1 MILHIFLTTVV
12 PILLLVLIGYFMD
25 KKFHMDLDT
34 LSKINFYVVA
44 PAFLFTNTY
53 SYTVSAES
61 AQVVWLTIIGF
72 VATWIASL
80 IFEKILRLPRQK
92 AGIFR
97 NAVLFNNC
105 GNIGVPLIVF
115 IYSNE
120 PFLQDGNPVWLQAA
134 IAIQIIVFVW
144 QNIVTNSFGFYF
156 AGQGKMS
163 RADAVKLV
171 FKIPIIYALAGAL
184 ICNFGQIPVDET
196 FFWPVLTNVSNAL
209 VMVALFTLGVQLAR
223 TPFNFF
229 TRDVIWGSAV
239 RLIAGP
245 LVAWLV
251 IWPYELI
258 AGPVSQLVMQVLV
271 ISAAVPSGVTTA
283 LIAGV
288 LKIEAEYA
296 TQLVVAST
304 VFAAITLPIVI
315 MLVK

>member
-1 MILHIFLTTVV
+1 MILHIFLTTVL

-25 KKFHMDLDT
+25 KKFRMDLDT
-34 LSKINFYVVA
+34 LSKMNFYVVA

-53 SYTVSAES
+53 SYNVTAES
-61 AQVVWLTIIGF
+61 AQVVWLTVIGF
-72 VATWIASL
+72 AATWLASL
-80 IFEKILRLPRQK
+80 VFEKMLGLSREK
-92 AGIFR
+92 SGIFR

-120 PFLQDGNPVWLQAA
+120 PFLQDGSPIWLQAA
-134 IAIQIIVFVW
+134 IAIQIVVFVW
-144 QNIVTNSFGFYF
+144 QNIVTNSLGFYF

-163 RADAVKLV
+163 STDAVKLV
-171 FKIPIIYALAGAL
+171 FKMPIIYAVALAL
-184 ICNFGQIPVDET
+184 ICNFGKIPVDQT

-229 TRDVIWGSAV
+229 NRDVMWGSAV
-239 RLIAGP
+239 RLIVGP
-245 LVAWLV
+245 LMAWLV

-258 AGPVSQLVMQVLV
+258 AGPVSELVMQVLV
-271 ISAAVPSGVTTA
+271 ISAAVPAGVTTA

-288 LKIEAEYA
+288 LRTETEYA
-296 TQLVVAST
+296 TQLVVATT
-304 VFAAITLPIVI
+304 VLSAVTLPIVI
-315 MLVK
+315 LLVK

>member
-1 MILHIFLTTVV
+1 MILHIFMTTVV

-34 LSKINFYVVA
+34 LSKINFYVVS

-72 VATWIASL
+72 AATWIASM
-80 IFEKILRLPRQK
+80 IFEKALGLSREK
-92 AGIFR
+92 SGIFR

-171 FKIPIIYALAGAL
+171 FKMPIIYALAGAL

-223 TPFNFF
+223 TPFNLMLY
-229 TRDVIWGSAV
+229 GGV
-239 RLIAGP
+239 RCA
-245 LVAWLV
+245 
-251 IWPYELI
+251 
-258 AGPVSQLVMQVLV
+258 
-271 ISAAVPSGVTTA
+271 
-283 LIAGV
+283 
-288 LKIEAEYA
+288 
-296 TQLVVAST
+296 
-304 VFAAITLPIVI
+304 
-315 MLVK
+315 

>member
-1 MILHIFLTTVV
+1 MILHIFMTTVV

-34 LSKINFYVVA
+34 LSKINFYVVS

-72 VATWIASL
+72 AATWIASM
-80 IFEKILRLPRQK
+80 IFEKALGLSREK
-92 AGIFR
+92 SGIFR

-120 PFLQDGNPVWLQAA
+120 PFLQNGSPVWLQAA
-134 IAIQIIVFVW
+134 IAIQIVVFVW

-163 RADAVKLV
+163 RTDAIKLV
-171 FKIPIIYALAGAL
+171 FKMPIIYAVAGAAL
-184 ICNFGQIPVDET
+184 CSFGNIPIDET

-229 TRDVIWGSAV
+229 TREVIWGSSV
-239 RLIAGP
+239 RLIVGP

-251 IWPYELI
+251 IWPYELV
-258 AGPVSQLVMQVLV
+258 AGPVSELVMQVLV

-288 LKIEAEYA
+288 LKTETEYA

>member
-1 MILHIFLTTVV
+1 MTTVV

-25 KKFHMDLDT
+25 KNFHMDLDT

-53 SYTVSAES
+53 TYTVTAES
-61 AQVVWLTIIGF
+61 AQVIWLTIIGF
-72 VATWIASL
+72 VATWLASL
-80 IFEKILRLPRQK
+80 IFEKSLRLPREK

-115 IYSNE
+115 IYSND
-120 PFLQDGNPVWLQAA
+120 PFLQNGAPVWLQAA
-134 IAIQIIVFVW
+134 IAIQIVVFVW
-144 QNIVTNSFGFYF
+144 QNIVTNSLGFYF

-163 RADAVKLV
+163 RIDAVKLV
-171 FKIPIIYALAGAL
+171 FKMPIIYSLAGAL
-184 ICNFGQIPVDET
+184 ICNFGGIPVDQT

-229 TRDVIWGSAV
+229 NREVMWGSAV
-239 RLIAGP
+239 RLIVGP
-245 LVAWLV
+245 LVAWLI

-258 AGPVSQLVMQVLV
+258 AGPVSQLVVQVLV

-296 TQLVVAST
+296 TQLVVATT
-304 VFAAITLPIVI
+304 VLSAVTLPIVI

>member
-171 FKIPIIYALAGAL
+171 FKMPIIYALAGAL

>member
-1 MILHIFLTTVV
+1 MILHIFMTTVV

-34 LSKINFYVVA
+34 LSKINFYVVS

-72 VATWIASL
+72 AATWIASM
-80 IFEKILRLPRQK
+80 IFEKALGLSREK
-92 AGIFR
+92 SGIFR

-171 FKIPIIYALAGAL
+171 FKMPIIYALAGAL

-251 IWPYELI
+251 IWSYELI

-304 VFAAITLPIVI
+304 VFSAITLPIVI

>member
-1 MILHIFLTTVV
+1 MILHIFMTTVV

-34 LSKINFYVVA
+34 LSKINFYVVS

-72 VATWIASL
+72 AATWIASM
-80 IFEKILRLPRQK
+80 IFEKALGLSREK
-92 AGIFR
+92 SGIFR
-97 NAVLFNNC
+97 NAVLFNNG

-120 PFLQDGNPVWLQAA
+120 PFLQNGSPVWLQAA
-134 IAIQIIVFVW
+134 IAIQIVVFVW

-163 RADAVKLV
+163 PTDAIKLV
-171 FKIPIIYALAGAL
+171 FKMPIIYAVAGAAL
-184 ICNFGQIPVDET
+184 CSFGNIPIDET

-251 IWPYELI
+251 IWSYELI

-304 VFAAITLPIVI
+304 VFSAITLPIVI

>member
-1 MILHIFLTTVV
+1 MILHIFMTTVV

-25 KKFHMDLDT
+25 KKFHMDFDT
-34 LSKINFYVVA
+34 LSKINFYVVS

-72 VATWIASL
+72 AATWIASM
-80 IFEKILRLPRQK
+80 IFEKALGLSREK
-92 AGIFR
+92 SGIFR

-171 FKIPIIYALAGAL
+171 FKMPIIYALAGAL

-251 IWPYELI
+251 IWSYELI

-304 VFAAITLPIVI
+304 VFSAITLPIVI

>member
-1 MILHIFLTTVV
+1 MILHIFMTTVV
-12 PILLLVLIGYFMD
+12 PIFLLVLIGYFMD
-25 KKFHMDLDT
+25 KKFHMDVDT
-34 LSKINFYVVA
+34 LSKINFYVVS

-53 SYTVSAES
+53 SYTVSGES

-72 VATWIASL
+72 AATWIASM
-80 IFEKILRLPRQK
+80 IFEKALGLSREK
-92 AGIFR
+92 SGIFR

-120 PFLQDGNPVWLQAA
+120 PFLQNGSPVWLQAA
-134 IAIQIIVFVW
+134 IAIQIVVFVW

-163 RADAVKLV
+163 RTDAIKLV
-171 FKIPIIYALAGAL
+171 FKMPIIYAVAGAAL
-184 ICNFGQIPVDET
+184 CSFGNIPIDET

-229 TRDVIWGSAV
+229 TREVIWGSSV
-239 RLIAGP
+239 RLIVGP

-251 IWPYELI
+251 IWPYELV
-258 AGPVSQLVMQVLV
+258 AGPVSELVMQVLV

-288 LKIEAEYA
+288 LKTETEYA

>member
-1 MILHIFLTTVV
+1 MILHIFMTTVV

-34 LSKINFYVVA
+34 LSKINFYVVS

-72 VATWIASL
+72 AATWIASM
-80 IFEKILRLPRQK
+80 IFEKALGLSREK
-92 AGIFR
+92 SGIFR

-171 FKIPIIYALAGAL
+171 FKMPIIYALAGAL

-209 VMVALFTLGVQLAR
+209 VMVALFTLGVQLDR

-251 IWPYELI
+251 IWSYELI

-304 VFAAITLPIVI
+304 VFSAITLPIVI

>member
-1 MILHIFLTTVV
+1 MILHIFMTTVA

-34 LSKINFYVVA
+34 LSKINFYVVS

-72 VATWIASL
+72 AATWIASM
-80 IFEKILRLPRQK
+80 IFEKALGLSREK
-92 AGIFR
+92 SGIFR

-171 FKIPIIYALAGAL
+171 FKMPIIYALAGAL

-251 IWPYELI
+251 IWSYELI

-304 VFAAITLPIVI
+304 VFSAITLPIVI

>member
-1 MILHIFLTTVV
+1 MILHIFLTTVM

-25 KKFHMDLDT
+25 KKFHLDLDT

-53 SYTVSAES
+53 SYTVTAES
-61 AQVVWLTIIGF
+61 AEVVWLTVIGF
-72 VATWIASL
+72 IATWLASL
-80 IFEKILRLPRQK
+80 VFEKGLRLK
-92 AGIFR
+92 KEKCGIFR

-115 IYSNE
+115 IYSND
-120 PFLQDGNPVWLQAA
+120 PFLQNGQPIWLQAA
-134 IAIQIIVFVW
+134 IAIQIVVFVW

-163 RADAVKLV
+163 RYDAFMLV
-171 FKIPIIYALAGAL
+171 FKMPIIYAVAGAL
-184 ICNFGQIPVDET
+184 FCNFGAIPIKDT
-196 FFWPVLTNVSNAL
+196 FFWPVLMNVSNAL

-229 TRDVIWGSAV
+229 NREVMWGSAV
-239 RLIAGP
+239 RLIIGP
-245 LVAWLV
+245 MVAWATIAV
-251 IWPYELI
+251 YDMLI
-258 AGPVSQLVMQVLV
+258 EPVSTLVMQVLV

-288 LKIEAEYA
+288 LKTETEYA
-296 TQLVVAST
+296 TQLVVATT
-304 VFAAITLPIVI
+304 VLSAVTLPVVI

>member
-1 MILHIFLTTVV
+1 MILHIFMTTVV

-34 LSKINFYVVA
+34 LSKINFYVVS

-72 VATWIASL
+72 AATWIASM
-80 IFEKILRLPRQK
+80 IFEKALGLSREK
-92 AGIFR
+92 SGIFR

-171 FKIPIIYALAGAL
+171 FKMPIIYALAGAL